1 MANSSSRPPPGGGTW
16 ATPHDWATHRTTIT
30 ALYEGQ
36 NMTLKKIMQTME
48 ADHKFFATE
57 RMYKSRLKQWGLRK
71 NYRYEEVNE
80 IIRQQQSTRPA
91 TATGAR
97 SSGAP
102 VAAAGSRIRKGT
114 GRRVRPYRKQP
125 DNTPAPIIVRYGQQR
140 VRRPSAVS
148 VLQRLTPPPTGIG
161 CRAPS
166 PPGSPEISILFP
178 LTPPADLYYPE
189 ECSFHIQR
197 YCAGAFEKGI
207 WALETPGWMNTN
219 RSVVD
224 WFNRMAL
231 ARGALSGGRTQQG
244 FKLLQLC
251 FDEYK
256 DMILTQDPRLM
267 LYTTVSLFLL
277 VGYPEVVS
285 MLMKYITRLS
295 KILQGPFHPLHQI
308 MAALDQMGLEKMQDN
323 ARLIFDAQIAEFARY
338 LPPENEVLQSMAVF
352 SIRNLAVTGLIDTD
366 VAQAKLLALP
376 RSADNGRISMAT
388 AQVLMMGGRYKE
400 ARQVVEELLASG
412 TNRSRTLAGA
422 FDTLFLICR
431 YEGEE
436 QTIRDASNRRINFCL
451 ETFGTDNDWTVD
463 ACNDYETYLREI
475 GDVEGASK
483 VFSSF
488 GVNMERLTEGVA
500 ELEIK

>member
-1 MANSSSRPPPGGGTW
+1 MANASNTKPPPGGGTW
-16 ATPHDWATHRTTIT
+16 ATPHDWATHRATIT

-36 NMTLKKIMQTME
+36 NMTLKRIMQTME

-80 IIRQQQSTRPA
+80 IIRQQNTRPS
-91 TATGAR
+91 GAR
-97 SSGAP
+97 SAGRP
-102 VAAAGSRIRKGT
+102 VVAAVGSRVRKGYY
-114 GRRVRPYRKQP
+114 RRVRPYRKQP
-125 DNTPAPIIVRYGQQR
+125 DNTPEPIIVRYGEK
-140 VRRPSAVS
+140 VRRPSAVGL
-148 VLQRLTPPPTGIG
+148 LQRLTPPPQGVS
-161 CRAPS
+161 CRVPS
-166 PPGSPEISILFP
+166 SPGEPEISFLFP
-178 LTPPADLYYPE
+178 LTPPADILYPE

-197 YCAGAFEKGI
+197 YCAGAFENGI
-207 WALETPGWMNTN
+207 WALEAPGWLNSN

-231 ARGALSGGRTQQG
+231 ARGALSGGHTQQG

-267 LYTTVSLFLL
+267 LYTTVALFLL

-308 MAALDQMGLEKMQDN
+308 MAALDQMGLDKMQDN
-323 ARLIFDAQIAEFARY
+323 ARLIFDAQISEFERY

-366 VAQAKLLALP
+366 VAQAKLQALP
-376 RSADNGRISMAT
+376 RNADNGRISMAT
-388 AQVLMMGGRYKE
+388 AQVLMMGGRYKD
-400 ARQVVEELLASG
+400 ARYTVEELLASG
-412 TNRSRTLAGA
+412 TDRSRTIAGA

-436 QTIRDASNRRINFCL
+436 RLIRDASNRRINFCL
-451 ETFGTDNDWTVD
+451 KTFGADNDWTVD
-463 ACNDYETYLREI
+463 ACSDYETYLREI
-475 GDVEGASK
+475 GDKEGADR
-483 VFSSF
+483 VFSDF
-488 GVNMERLTEGVA
+488 GVRMENLTKGVA